1 MRFLGVGDNCDL
13 GALYLRLIEEG
24 HDVRISIANPLCQGT
39 LAGFVEQV
47 PDWIAELPWIRA
59 VGGDGIILFE
69 NVAKGR
75 GEAQDALRRDGFNV
89 IGGSAYGDRLEN
101 DRGYAQRVL
110 ADIGLSTAR
119 FWEFATREEALQF
132 LQQRPARY
140 VLKFNGP
147 TAAVDNYVGRLSDGR
162 DLRAF
167 LARLKP
173 SDSNASL
180 IITEYVEGIEM
191 GVGAYFNGAKFLTP
205 ACLDWEHKR
214 FFPDDLGEL
223 TGEMGTVV
231 TYQRTRRFFELTLGR
246 MEKLLEANG
255 YCGYVNLNTI
265 VNGKGIWPLE
275 FTCRFGY
282 PGFAILDPLQK
293 IGWGT
298 LFEAMVSRS
307 AVTFATAPG
316 FAVGLVLTTPP
327 FPYESSQVTEL
338 VGLPVFFDGPLT
350 ADDKRHLHYGEV
362 GLENNTLVTSGVS
375 GWTMVVTGQGNTV
388 ASAQANAVKL
398 AGRIYAPNIRYRCD
412 IGDRLIHGDLEQLER
427 LGVFGLQRRG
437 PARPSVKSK
446 KVRPRRGANLKSV
459 ASPMNGAP

>member
-24 HDVRISIANPLCQGT
+24 HDVGVSIANPLCQGT
-39 LAGFVEQV
+39 LAGLVEQV

-110 ADIGLSTAR
+110 ADIGLSTAG
-119 FWEFATREEALQF
+119 FWEFATREEALRF
-132 LQQRPARY
+132 LEERPARY

-147 TAAVDNYVGRLSDGR
+147 TAAVDNYVGRLPNGR

-173 SDSNASL
+173 SDSDASL
-180 IITEYVEGIEM
+180 ILTEYIDGIEM

-231 TYQRTRRFFELTLGR
+231 TYERTRRFFELTLGR

-265 VNGKGIWPLE
+265 VNDQGIWPLE

-282 PGFAILDPLQK
+282 PGFAILDPLQHTP
-293 IGWGT
+293 WSD
-298 LFEAMVSRS
+298 LFRAMITRSRP
-307 AVTFATAPG
+307 TFDAAPG
-316 FAVGLVLTTPP
+316 FAVGIVLTTPP
-327 FPYESSQVTEL
+327 FPYPRSQVPEPI
-338 VGLPVFFDGPLT
+338 GLPVLFDGELT
-350 ADDKRHLHYGEV
+350 TEDRRHLHYGEV
-362 GLENNTLVTSGVS
+362 GLEEGDLVTSGVY
-375 GWTMVVTGQGNTV
+375 GWTMVVTGVG
-388 ASAQANAVKL
+388 ASIEMAQERANQL
-398 AGRIYAPNIRYRCD
+398 AGRVLVPNVRYRRD
-412 IGDRLIHGDLEQLER
+412 IGSRLIRGDYARVER
-427 LGVFGLQRRG
+427 LGLLD
-437 PARPSVKSK
+437 PAE
-446 KVRPRRGANLKSV
+446 
-459 ASPMNGAP
+459 